1 MASLLRTSLRTG
13 LRASSSSA
21 APLTFTRGKA
31 TLPDLAYDY
40 GALEPSVSGKIME
53 LHHKNHHQTY
63 VNSYNTAI
71 EQLQEAQ
78 ASNDIAAQIALKPL
92 INFHGGGHINHTLFW
107 ENLAPK
113 SAGGGEPPSGAL
125 AKAINESFGSLESF
139 QGQMN
144 TALAGIQGSGWAW
157 LVQDKQTGNIGIKTY
172 ALTVLKHRTRTL
184 SLVSSSPSL
193 VLMPGNTLT
202 KKHGIRAFFSQA
214 LRPKKSRQ
222 VLRKKSFSVS
232 TSDLSTT
239 TTLTKGDHDAPPV
252 PPVPPLAPLQAH
264 NIKYRNVHAHQ
275 DTQLG
280 ESRDHT
286 AVIHAIG
293 LQNFDTDSDADVFK
307 GRDNR
312 PPGEALIASLPGDLW
327 ILITEFLS
335 PADAARLAFA
345 SRTLYSRLGPFP
357 WRTLNKPEHTDDR
370 ADFLVSQDKYY
381 PHHLLCFPCGR
392 FHRRIKEGDETLQPA
407 HVLNPLFDCPNAR
420 NNLRPPPRHRITH
433 GRTIPYTF
441 VQLAVRPT
449 RFHSPLYGL
458 ADPSTLSRRWRR
470 NNWSHQSRFLVHKG
484 HLLMRVIS
492 STFAEPGLPPS
503 SQRLLLYSRDDYWP
517 YFSACAHWRDGELMS
532 VAKCA
537 LTHIPHARRTEGLQG
552 LEHRAK
558 DLIHSRIHNPNAL
571 ASLCG
576 HCRPMRRCPD
586 CPSEYL
592 VEIKLTEEREA
603 GAKSRF
609 RHAIVVTRWC
619 DLGDGTSPRLS
630 KEWAACNGEL
640 EGYDSFTVLGNRA
653 ISGTFESAFTD
664 DTIPGQRIISMNPS
678 GVRKGEEGNNWY

>member
-1 MASLLRTSLRTG
+1 MASLIRTSLRTG

-40 GALEPSVSGKIME
+40 GALEPAVSGKIME

-63 VNSYNTAI
+63 VNGYNTAL

-78 ASNDIAAQIALKPL
+78 ATNNIAAQIALKPL

-125 AKAINESFGSLESF
+125 SKAIDESFGGLENF

-144 TALAGIQGSGWAW
+144 AALAGIQGSGWAW
-157 LVQDKQTGNIGIKTY
+157 LVQDKQTGNIAVKTY
-172 ALTVLKHRTRTL
+172 AVSLTRTPW
-184 SLVSSSPSL
+184 LVNSNPSS
-193 VLMPGNTLT
+193 VLMLGSTPT
-202 KKHGIRAFFSQA
+202 KKRGLRGFLSHA

-222 VLRKKSFSVS
+222 VLRRKTFGS
-232 TSDLSTT
+232 TTDLSTT
-239 TTLTKGDHDAPPV
+239 TTLRDEDV
-252 PPVPPLAPLQAH
+252 PPVPALTPLQAH
-264 NIKYRNVHAHQ
+264 NFKYNRIHSEQ

-293 LQNFDTDSDADVFK
+293 IQNFDTDSDADAYYS
-307 GRDNR
+307 RDRR
-312 PPGEALIASLPGDLW
+312 PPGEPLIASLPNDLW
-327 ILITEFLS
+327 VLISDYLS
-335 PADAARLAFA
+335 PTDSAQLAFA
-345 SRTLYSRLGPFP
+345 SRTLYNRLGPYA
-357 WRTLNKPEHTDDR
+357 WRTINQPEYTDDR
-370 ADFLVSQDKYY
+370 ADFLVSQDRHY

-392 FHRRIKEGDETLQPA
+392 FHRRTQEGRETLQPA
-407 HVLNPLFDCPNAR
+407 KVINLLFECPNAR
-420 NNLRPPPRHRITH
+420 NNARPPPRHRITH
-433 GRTIPYTF
+433 GRNIPFTF
-441 VQLAVRPT
+441 VQLAIRPI
-449 RFHSPLYGL
+449 RFKSPIYGIS
-458 ADPSTLSRRWRR
+458 DPVSLSRRWRR
-470 NNWSHQSRFLVHKG
+470 DDWSHHSRFLVHNG
-484 HLLMRVIS
+484 HLLMRVTS
-492 STFAEPGLPPS
+492 STFADPGLPPS
-503 SQRLLLYSRDDYWP
+503 SQRLLLYSREDYWP
-517 YFSACAHWRDGELMS
+517 YFSACAHWRDGNLMPA
-532 VAKCA
+532 AKCA
-537 LTHIPHARRTEGLQG
+537 LSHIPIPRRTEGLQG
-552 LEHRAK
+552 LEHRTK
-558 DLIHSRIHNPNAL
+558 DVVHRRVYNPN
-571 ASLCG
+571 SITTLCG

-592 VEIKLTEEREA
+592 IEIKLTEQREQ
-603 GAKSRF
+603 GAQSRF

-640 EGYDSFTVLGNRA
+640 EGFDSFKELGKRA

-664 DTIPGQRIISMNPS
+664 ETIPGQRIISMNPT
-678 GVRKGEEGNNWY
+678 GKRLGEEGTDWY

>member
-1 MASLLRTSLRTG
+1 MASLIRTSLRTG

-40 GALEPSVSGKIME
+40 GALEPAVSGKIME

-78 ASNDIAAQIALKPL
+78 AGNDIASQIALKPL
-92 INFHGGGHINHTLFW
+92 INFHGGGHLNHTLFW

-113 SAGGGEPPSGAL
+113 NAGGGEPPSGAL
-125 AKAINESFGSLESF
+125 SKAINESFGSLEKF

-157 LVQDKQTGNIGIKTY
+157 LVQDKQTGSIAIKSY
-172 ALTVLKHRTRTL
+172 A
-184 SLVSSSPSL
+184 
-193 VLMPGNTLT
+193 
-202 KKHGIRAFFSQA
+202 HGILSFFSHA

-222 VLRKKSFSVS
+222 VLRKKTFSAS
-232 TSDLSTT
+232 TTNLSTT
-239 TTLTKGDHDAPPV
+239 TTLTKEDNV
-252 PPVPPLAPLQAH
+252 PPVPSLTPLAAH
-264 NIKYRNVHAHQ
+264 NAKYRQFHSQQ

-286 AVIHAIG
+286 AIIHAIG
-293 LQNFDTDSDADVFK
+293 LQNFDTDSDADGFRY
-307 GRDNR
+307 RDDR
-312 PPGEALIASLPGDLW
+312 PPGEPLIAKLPDDIW
-327 ILITEFLS
+327 ILITDFLS
-335 PADAARLAFA
+335 PADAARLAYTN
-345 SRTLYSRLGPFP
+345 RTLYNRLGPFP
-357 WRTLNKPEHTDDR
+357 WRRLNKPEHTDDR

-392 FHRRIKEGDETLQPA
+392 FHRRIQEGNETIQPTA
-407 HVLNPLFDCPNAR
+407 VLNPLFNCPNAR
-420 NNLRPPPRHRITH
+420 NNFRPPPRHRITH
-433 GRTIPYTF
+433 ARTIPFSF
-441 VQLAVRPT
+441 VQLALRPP
-449 RFHSPLYGL
+449 RYHSPVYGIPDAL
-458 ADPSTLSRRWRR
+458 TLSRRWRR
-470 NNWSHQSRFLVHKG
+470 DNWSHQSRFLVHNG

-492 STFAEPGLPPS
+492 STFAEPGIPIS
-503 SQRLLLYSRDDYWP
+503 TQRLLLYSREDYWP
-517 YFSACAHWRDGELMS
+517 YFSACAHWRDGDLMS

-537 LTHIPHARRTEGLQG
+537 LGHIPVSRRTEGLQG

-558 DLIHSRIHNPNAL
+558 DMVHKNIHNPNAL
-571 ASLCG
+571 TSLCG

-592 VEIKLTEEREA
+592 VEVKLTEQREA
-603 GAKSRF
+603 GVQSRF

-630 KEWAACNGEL
+630 REWAACNGEL
-640 EGYDSFTVLGNRA
+640 EGYDSFKTLGKRA
-653 ISGTFESAFTD
+653 ISGIFEAAFTD
-664 DTIPGQRIISMNPS
+664 ETIPGQRIISMNPS
-678 GVRKGEEGNNWY
+678 GKRKGEEGTSWY